1 MVEKNTAGQETL
13 ENIESHVPDSM
24 HPVLEAAFKYR
35 KQLLIGVGAIIAAT
49 VLYTGINAYNQRAM
63 AKAQS
68 EMGSILIEK
77 SGQEKIDA
85 LEGLLASAPSSV
97 KPAVLLELAQAA
109 MTAGDFAKAAGY
121 WNQLAGTTD
130 DDLKVVARMG
140 KAKCLQ
146 MEGKPAEA
154 VTVLKDLQGVVQE
167 EYSIPVT
174 RQLAVAAEAAGDTA
188 LALQAYKDLAEQPVS
203 DKPYIDFKVA
213 QLEAK

>member
-1 MVEKNTAGQETL
+1 MVENNTAERETL
-13 ENIESHVPDSM
+13 ENIESHVPNSM

-35 KQLLIGVGAIIAAT
+35 KQIVIGVGAILVGT
-49 VLYTGINAYNQRAM
+49 VLYTGFNAYTQRAM
-63 AKAQS
+63 TQAQAK
-68 EMGSILIEK
+68 MGTILIEK
-77 SGQEKIDA
+77 TGQEKIDA

-109 MTAGDFAKAAGY
+109 MTAGDYAKASDY
-121 WNQLAGTTD
+121 WNRLAGDTD
-130 DDLKVVARMG
+130 DDLKIVARMG

-146 MEGKPAEA
+146 MSGKPAEA
-154 VTVLKDLQGVVQE
+154 VTVLQDLQGVVEE

-174 RQLAVAAEAAGDTA
+174 RQLAVAAEAAGNTA
-188 LALQAYKDLAEQPVS
+188 LALEAYKKLAEQPVS